1 MGPLGSLSQNG
12 LDSTAIVMGVAG
24 KQLSVVMA
32 LASALCIN
40 NSVNPAATALNTKPL
55 KTVAQS
61 ILNKSMT
68 HIDPVQQEKFQGWGN
83 NATIKLFDGT
93 PYLEVYRPDDNWG
106 TLLTGSGMLSVY
118 RYTPYGFD
126 KVCSISFTP
135 AMH

>member
-1 MGPLGSLSQNG
+1 MGQLESLSQNG

-68 HIDPVQQEKFQGWGN
+68 TNCALTALADIVVGAVA
-83 NATIKLFDGT
+83 NAG
-93 PYLEVYRPDDNWG
+93 
-106 TLLTGSGMLSVY
+106 
-118 RYTPYGFD
+118 
-126 KVCSISFTP
+126 
-135 AMH
+135 